1 MIGYHS
7 CFAHWVLCIDGGG
20 TRGIVPLNPKHLGS
34 FQNWD
39 QGSTF
44 LNVGASFVP
53 ALCAPRPFPSP
64 LFGCGSWPPFPLPL
78 AGQPRLPPPLWYSP
92 SFISDMPSGSGAA
105 CFVCCG
111 RSSICVAC

>member
-1 MIGYHS
+1 MRQTYALAVPLELKTCEYMIGYHS

-44 LNVGASFVP
+44 LNVGASLAP

-78 AGQPRLPPPLWYSP
+78 AG
-92 SFISDMPSGSGAA
+92 MP
-105 CFVCCG
+105 
-111 RSSICVAC
+111 